1 MDNFND
7 AFIKNFTTIAL
18 GVIINYINGTFVY
31 IFFKSH
37 IFYSDPRYILY
48 IHLVINDMIMLSFAV
63 MLQVI
68 TYALPYGLNMFVCC
82 MMLVITSTTNR
93 NSPLNLAGMAIERY
107 IAVCKP
113 LLSDIII
120 VLATKPFT
128 IFSTGVL
135 CYNYAVYGSPYHD
148 ATSTAVHIVNLSFVF
163 LTLFVTYFKVHF
175 AAKAAITDPASA
187 RKARNTILLHGVQ
200 LLFCMLG
207 YITPLTNMILLS
219 LFPNKRTTILF
230 SNFLFTNVLPRL
242 LSPVIYGLRDQKF
255 AKYMRAAES
264 FISQWAVGYILPQI
278 DDHKFGWI
286 KGHSTTH
293 CLLDL
298 TNELYKHS
306 NKPGF
311 ICSLVTTEFS
321 KAF

>member
-1 MDNFND
+1 MMNNSRAMDNFND

-37 IFYSDPRYILY
+37 VFYSDPRYILY

-68 TYALPYGLNMFVCC
+68 TYVLPYGLNMFVCC

-113 LLSDIII
+113 LHHIQICTVRRTYILICLIWSVAVIPALSDIII

-135 CYNYAVYGSPYHD
+135 CYNNAVYGSPYHE

-163 LTLFVTYFKVHF
+163 LTLFVTYFKVLF

-255 AKYMRAAES
+255 AKYMRVYYS
-264 FISQWAVGYILPQI
+264 CKQYDIQI
-278 DDHKFGWI
+278 
-286 KGHSTTH
+286 
-293 CLLDL
+293 
-298 TNELYKHS
+298 
-306 NKPGF
+306 KP
-311 ICSLVTTEFS
+311 TEVQVNS
-321 KAF
+321 KKR